1 MKKSLFWVDVGT
13 TVVFILEAA
22 IKIIA
27 LGFLLNG
34 PKSYLRITWNMLD
47 FTIIMFSIL
56 ATTPLSDSLTGIKV
70 FRILRLLRLIS
81 KNEELKVAVRALFL
95 AIPNVTSITVIMLLF
110 YLIFGVILVSYYKG

>member
-13 TVVFILEAA
+13 TVVFILEAS